1 MAEARAVER
10 DKGEAGPSQVLRT
23 HRTSHYT

>member
-1 MAEARAVER
+1 MAEAKAVER

-23 HRTSHYT
+23 HRASQYT